1 MLNKLSGS
9 LFSNMFAMNQT
20 INSRRFNKPKIH
32 FTAMG
37 FVLVLLFGFIDS
49 LIDYRISFSIFYVLP
64 VILVTWYAGIK
75 IGILFSILAS
85 VMWFIAAILSHK
97 HEIPF
102 TIVAWNSI
110 VRLGFFI
117 IISSVLHYFKVEREK
132 ARIDFLTRIS
142 NRRHFEEILTD
153 EIQRSDRYNHP
164 LTIVYMDVDNF
175 KAIND
180 NLGHR
185 AGDKILTTISSIITS
200 NIRSTDFIA
209 RLGGDEFA
217 FLLVETS
224 ENQAKIFIKKVQHE
238 LLMSMEAHAFPVTFS
253 FGIVTFY
260 AFTMNTGEMMHMADT
275 CMYHSKKA
283 GKNRI
288 SLKVVR

>member
-1 MLNKLSGS
+1 MFDINKNIRSKI
-9 LFSNMFAMNQT
+9 FD
-20 INSRRFNKPKIH
+20 KPNFFI
-32 FTAMG
+32 TAIG
-37 FVLVLLFGFIDS
+37 FILVLLLGFIDS
-49 LIDYRISFSIFYVLP
+49 LIDIRISFSIFYVLP
-64 VILVTWYAGIK
+64 VVLVTWYAGIK
-75 IGILFSILAS
+75 IGILFSILSS
-85 VMWFIAAILSHK
+85 VMWFIAAIFSHK

-142 NRRHFEEILTD
+142 NRRHFEEVLTN

-185 AGDKILTTISSIITS
+185 AGDKILTTISSIINS

-217 FLLVETS
+217 FLLVETN
-224 ENQAKIFIKKVQHE
+224 ENEAKNFIKKVQHE

-260 AFTMNTGEMMHMADT
+260 TFTRNIREMMHIADT

-288 SLKVVR
+288 SLKVAR